1 MPSHFQTSIELQLSS
16 DPVFGS
22 QSVAENRISVDVVT
36 YDLIGI
42 SLCDLY
48 DSGGAQL
55 RPVGKRTLI

>member
-16 DPVFGS
+16 DQVFGS

-48 DSGGAQL
+48 DSGGARL